1 MTMSKLTIT
10 IIKLAV
16 LTSIG
21 RTTLTYSIP
30 IGGIRVII
38 PHLMQTVL
46 LLGHHS
52 LTLIEE
58 ILFSRCNQ
66 MIKMFIMTMTTH
78 T

>member
-1 MTMSKLTIT
+1 MMYL
-10 IIKLAV
+10 
-16 LTSIG
+16 
-21 RTTLTYSIP
+21 IP

-52 LTLIEE
+52 HTLREE